1 MNRKPVD
8 PKSVFDLACKFAASE
23 QHLRHTSN
31 PHAFY
36 MAPASMVLSAFAIEL
51 FLKCL
56 LLLEGKKVKRI
67 HSLDVLYQML
77 GRSQRRRIEKV
88 WDKEARP
95 KVIQLN
101 QRFGFDH
108 PSDLP
113 NALVKCG
120 QTFRDMRYSYEDPD
134 RQLFYLGE
142 LPPIL
147 RRAIVDIRPEWTP
160 KAGQQAE
167 RAG

>member
-1 MNRKPVD
+1 MKRKPVD

-31 PHAFY
+31 PNAVY
-36 MAPASMVLSAFAIEL
+36 MASPSMVLSAFTIEL

-56 LLLEGKKVKRI
+56 LLLESKEVKRI
-67 HSLDVLYQML
+67 HSLDVLYQEL
-77 GRSQRRRIEKV
+77 GRGQRRRIEKV

-101 QRFGFDH
+101 QQFGH

-120 QTFRDMRYSYEDPD
+120 QTFRDMRYCYEDPD
-134 RQLFYLGE
+134 RQVFYLGE

-147 RRAIVDIRPEWTP
+147 WRAIVGIRPEWAP
-160 KAGQQAE
+160 K
-167 RAG
+167 R